1 MAKLPKLRRY
11 RPGRATVQ
19 PFEVDPSAA
28 TTPGVVGSPT
38 ATEAQ
43 PKRAE
48 WFDLFETIPIPAFPG
63 LRWTTLFQLEGQ
75 AAPWQRGLV
84 FVGAPVLYTAAG
96 VLVGGPVIP
105 IAAGSFY
112 SWRISINGAPVP
124 GWVDVRYIRGAAGFV
139 SPVPLLEFAHGDRLA
154 VQYSWFDPGATYWG
168 GVLGFRL
175 AGRLVPR

>member
-1 MAKLPKLRRY
+1 MAKLSKLRRY
-11 RPGRATVQ
+11 RPGRAVVQ

-43 PKRAE
+43 PRRAE
-48 WFDLFETIPIPAFPG
+48 WFDLFQTIPIPAVPIG
-63 LRWTTLFQLEGQ
+63 QWVTLLELVGQ

-96 VLVGGPVIP
+96 ALVAGPVIP

-112 SWRISINGAPVP
+112 SWRIAINGAPVP
-124 GWVDVRYIRGAAGFV
+124 GWVDVRYIRAAAGFV
-139 SPVPLLEFAHGDRLA
+139 SPVPVLEFAHGDRLA
-154 VQYSWFDPGATYWG
+154 VQASWNDPGGAYFG
-168 GVLGFRL
+168 GLVGFRL